1 MIANLSMCLLI
12 QVHVAGVS
20 TGSKKDAAVKDMKAL
35 SGGERSFTSVSFMLS
50 LGSEI
55 RTPFFAMDEFD
66 VFMDAVNRKVSLTSI
81 LKFAWEMQDKQF
93 ILLSPLD
100 MAVVEQSRHDV
111 NESLRSMANGAKFEA
126 MPKDFIRSYQMQ
138 PPREGARAHF

>member
-1 MIANLSMCLLI
+1 
-12 QVHVAGVS
+12 
-20 TGSKKDAAVKDMKAL
+20 MKAL

-111 NESLRSMANGAKFEA
+111 NESLRAKANGAKFEA